1 MKCPSFSFLSWLR
14 AVKRFAPND
23 IPISAKRFF
32 ILSRMIF
39 RLAHKFYLL
48 STCWF
53 QVVYSAAPPA
63 LPQPYGM
70 GLNFDSFFMP

>member
-32 ILSRMIF
+32 ILSRLIF
-39 RLAHKFYLL
+39 R
-48 STCWF
+48 
-53 QVVYSAAPPA
+53 P
-63 LPQPYGM
+63 LPSGM
-70 GLNFDSFFMP
+70 KRG

>member
-32 ILSRMIF
+32 ILSRLILCF
-39 RLAHKFYLL
+39 EEGVWRGSSDILKNIQNGRTFNA
-48 STCWF
+48 
-53 QVVYSAAPPA
+53 
-63 LPQPYGM
+63 
-70 GLNFDSFFMP
+70 